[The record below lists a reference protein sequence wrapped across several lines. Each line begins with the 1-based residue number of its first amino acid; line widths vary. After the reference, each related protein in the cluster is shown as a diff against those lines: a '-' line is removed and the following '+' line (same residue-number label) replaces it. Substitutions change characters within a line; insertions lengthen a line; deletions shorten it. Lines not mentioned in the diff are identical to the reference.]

1 MDHLLSCSPQTRLR
15 TSVVNMTQPT
25 DDACP
30 PWVMVWAGQVAM
42 FGAIWRGATR
52 PEGAPPS
59 TLALTLDQL
68 FGADG
73 VVPPGELKPI
83 LDAFIDSLPGL
94 AHEGGPNVEALFD
107 KWTSNDGMALHAAVD
122 SLARYY
128 AFKTSAIRA
137 RGFEGAR
144 IGPQVPECLF
154 EAVFF
159 DWIRTER
166 PAVLQ
171 RGVAMM
177 PALLFACARQAGAF
191 QQGRELILG
200 LMKLRDDARSLA
212 SRVHP
217 LALVRVLNLEQVAEA
232 LTRMVGAL
240 DEILEPLTKTSGG
253 IGERGRP
260 EDPIRPLEVRVLHEL
275 GLKNG
280 DIGSLL
286 DIKPDAV
293 RKQLRKTKRKSG
305 PTAGTGGEL
314 RRSDQRAERKT
325 HERTKRR

>member
-1 MDHLLSCSPQTRLR
+1 
-15 TSVVNMTQPT
+15 MTQPT

-52 PEGAPPS
+52 PEEAPPS
-59 TLALTLDQL
+59 ALALTLDQL

-83 LDAFIDSLPGL
+83 LDAFIESLPGL
-94 AHEGGPNVEALFD
+94 AHEGGPSVEALFD
-107 KWTSNDGMALHAAVD
+107 KWISNDGMALHASAD
-122 SLARYY
+122 LLARYY
-128 AFKTSAIRA
+128 AHKSSAIRA
-137 RGFEGAR
+137 REFEGAR
-144 IGPQVPECLF
+144 IGPHVPECLF

-177 PALLFACARQAGAF
+177 PALLLACARQAGAV
-191 QQGRELILG
+191 QQGRELIVG

-217 LALVRVLNLEQVAEA
+217 PALVMGLDLEQVAEA
-232 LTRMVGAL
+232 LTRVARVL
-240 DEILEPLTKTSGG
+240 DEILEPLTKTSGR

-260 EDPIRPLEVRVLHEL
+260 EDPVRPLEIRVLHEL
-275 GLKNG
+275 GLKNSV
-280 DIGSLL
+280 IGSLL
-286 DIKPDAV
+286 DINPDAV
-293 RKQLRKTKRKSG
+293 RKQLRKTKRRSG
-305 PTAGTGGEL
+305 RTGGTGGGL
-314 RRSDQRAERKT
+314 PT
-325 HERTKRR
+325 I